1 MDAHADHRDNGRRNR
16 ALIPA
21 AGTQGSNRKRNV
33 AVTVSVRRPDKI
45 PSTAEIARQ
54 IDHLL
59 KRALEAGRVG
69 LLAILEIAKLLRVM
83 LVERGCKGDRFVQ
96 LRGGAWY

>member
-1 MDAHADHRDNGRRNR
+1 MERGVGTNADRHDNGRRNR

-45 PSTAEIARQ
+45 PSIDEIARQ
-54 IDHLL
+54 IDRLW
-59 KRALEAGRVG
+59 KGTLEAGRIG
-69 LLAILEIAKLLRVM
+69 LLGDA
-83 LVERGCKGDRFVQ
+83 GDRQ
-96 LRGGAWY
+96 TAARDAD